1 MSLFLLQVYLV
12 QLSLFLLPLS
22 VLEVGLFVTN
32 IPTPGL
38 FGSVESLFLLP
49 LSVLEAGLFV
59 TIPISGLLGSA

>member
-1 MSLFLLQVYLV
+1 LV

-22 VLEVGLFVTN
+22 VLEAGLFDAN
-32 IPTPGL
+32 PTPGL
-38 FGSVESLFLLP
+38 FGSVESLFLHP